1 MTGLI
6 QPLPSGTGAFL
17 LGALDA
23 SECRLGQPGLQ
34 AVVILGR
41 PLAQLAD
48 QVLVQGRGEDVLQ
61 ADMRPYLVQELTQL
75 RTLLDTVD
83 DEVGVLD
90 ALLIGL
96 DPAVGVTD
104 LARGVPRRM
113 GLFRRGVNVNPPVV
127 PLAQQRG
134 NGVAER
140 PLRRRVGGGN
150 VLAQALLDLGFRLRG
165 LFSLIQ

>member
-1 MTGLI
+1 MGFDTDVTGCARYEPI
-6 QPLPSGTGAFL
+6 QNLVVKVRVL
-17 LGALDA
+17 LL
-23 SECRLGQPGLQ
+23 RQ
-34 AVVILGR
+34 
-41 PLAQLAD
+41 
-48 QVLVQGRGEDVLQ
+48 DVLQ
-61 ADMRPYLVQELTQL
+61 ADVRPHLVQELTQL
-75 RTLLDTVD
+75 RALLDTVD

-90 ALLIGL
+90 ALLIGF
-96 DPAVGVTD
+96 DPAIGVTD
-104 LARGVPRRM
+104 LARGVTRRVR
-113 GLFRRGVNVNPPVV
+113 LFRRGVDVNPPVV